1 MAQPVY
7 GNWPKSGTSNV
18 SQHTDAIGCH
28 CNQRTLAEY
37 EGGRTGHFQPCLNKK
52 TPMWRAGATDLLAR
66 LCILRLH
73 SAATMILGGEA
84 MYSKLIGGI
93 SALALGLALSLGAF
107 GQSAAQENSAA
118 EKRHESITDETVKNY
133 AKHEPHMAAA
143 LQHLR
148 QAEEELEKTSN
159 NHGPYR
165 DQAMDLTKQAESK
178 IMYGMQYYD
187 QHVSP
192 LAPPKK

>member
-1 MAQPVY
+1 
-7 GNWPKSGTSNV
+7 
-18 SQHTDAIGCH
+18 
-28 CNQRTLAEY
+28 
-37 EGGRTGHFQPCLNKK
+37 
-52 TPMWRAGATDLLAR
+52 
-66 LCILRLH
+66 
-73 SAATMILGGEA
+73 
-84 MYSKLIGGI
+84 MYSKWIALI
-93 SALALGLALSLGAF
+93 SALVLGLALSLSAF
-107 GQSAAQENSAA
+107 GQSTAQKNSAP
-118 EKRHESITDETVKNY
+118 EKRHETITDETVQNY

-165 DQAMDLTKQAESK
+165 DQAMDLTKQAQSK

-192 LAPPKK
+192 NTQPKK